1 MFEHTSR
8 YDAIEN
14 AIYEAADGRHI
25 TYKRRRFLP
34 QGEDIPVLA
43 EVTVGLD
50 DRLDLVAA
58 RTLGDPEQFWQVCDV
73 NNAMN
78 PFDLTAEAG
87 RVLRIPLPQFQE
99 TS

>member
-8 YDAIEN
+8 YDPIEN

-34 QGEDIPVLA
+34 QCESMPVLA
-43 EVTVGLD
+43 EVNVAVG
-50 DRLDLVAA
+50 DRLDLIAA
-58 RTLGDPEQFWQVCDV
+58 RTLGDAEHFWQVCDA

-78 PFDLTAEAG
+78 PFDLTAQVG
-87 RVLRIPLPQFQE
+87 RVLRIPLPQFPE
-99 TS
+99 AT